1 MMQIMTLFT
10 SLALLVSSA
19 IIADIIVIVHL
30 IWILFMLLGFILTL
44 CGFFWSNFFDRW
56 LFRTAH
62 LCGIIYVSILA
73 IVGAQIRAVCPL
85 TILENVLRI
94 KHDPASTYSGEFIIH
109 YAEKLIYPDIN
120 PLIIT
125 MGTLFIAVFT
135 VVVFI
140 VRPPAKIRR
149 ILFR

>member
-1 MMQIMTLFT
+1 MQIMTLFT
-10 SLALLVSSA
+10 HLALLVSSA
-19 IIADIIVIVHL
+19 IFAVIIVIVHF
-30 IWILFMLLGFILTL
+30 IWILFMLMGFIFTL

-56 LFRTAH
+56 LFRTVH
-62 LCGIIYVSILA
+62 LCGIVYVSILA
-73 IVGAQIRAVCPL
+73 IIGKQIRAVCPL
-85 TILENVLRI
+85 TIWENVSRT
-94 KHDPASTYSGEFIIH
+94 KYDPASAYSGEFIIH
-109 YAEKLIYPDIN
+109 YAEKLVYPDIN

-140 VRPPAKIRR
+140 IRPPAKIRR